1 MLFREFL
8 EGCRAWSGDSL
19 RQLKVLVVLALTE
32 ILRTEQLLGADDLRA
47 VFDGAFGKS
56 QCLFHVRRGIGRAG
70 SLQQAEPDGL
80 RTGNA
85 LHDGLDFSETRRLL
99 CMM

>member
-1 MLFREFL
+1 M
-8 EGCRAWSGDSL
+8 
-19 RQLKVLVVLALTE
+19 VLALAE

-47 VFDGAFGKS
+47 VFGGAFGKG
-56 QCLFHVRRGIGRAG
+56 QRLLHVRRGIGRAG

-80 RTGNA
+80 RTDSA
-85 LHDGLDFSETRRLL
+85 LHDGLVLGEARRLR